1 MDDAI
6 SHVTISKGY
15 VSGPEIGGPR
25 EDVNFDR
32 AIANLLGARV
42 PSNCVWIGQESK
54 KDGPFAG
61 LTSSRPKLVCVW
73 WNYTSGR
80 AMASKEVIKA
90 VQWFTKDGA
99 SRKVSAAKEITI
111 GATLGLITGLIW
123 QTYHWNENAKWEAFY
138 KEQEDK
144 Q

>member
-1 MDDAI
+1 
-6 SHVTISKGY
+6 
-15 VSGPEIGGPR
+15 
-25 EDVNFDR
+25 
-32 AIANLLGARV
+32 
-42 PSNCVWIGQESK
+42 
-54 KDGPFAG
+54 
-61 LTSSRPKLVCVW
+61 
-73 WNYTSGR
+73 
-80 AMASKEVIKA
+80 MASKEVIKA